1 MGLMNIMLFHSTYG
15 LRPAVHAAAG
25 RLRAAGHEV
34 QVPDLFEGR
43 TFETVEEGLAF
54 KEEVGKDELLRRA
67 VLAAAP
73 YSDRGLVYAG
83 FSFGASTA
91 QTLALGD
98 EKARG
103 LLMFHGTSD
112 IAENASV
119 DELPVQLHVADPDP
133 FETHDWLNS
142 WYLQMQRA
150 APMSRS
156 TATRVRAISSR
167 TRNCP
172 TSTRLR
178 PSWPGRSRSASSPR
192 YDAGRGPAPHG
203 APSDGPVGSAP
214 VGGPAVAHPL
224 HLARGELGHA
234 RIVGV
239 VHEVVDR
246 VDPGLVGAGVAPGRA
261 LVGGVF
267 SAGVSET

>member
-15 LRPAVHAAAG
+15 LRPAVHAAAD

-34 QVPDLFEGR
+34 HVPDLFEGH

-103 LLMFHGTSD
+103 LLLFHGTSD

-142 WYLQMQRA
+142 WYLQMQRTGA
-150 APMSRS
+150 D
-156 TATRVRAISSR
+156 VEIY
-167 TRNCP
+167 
-172 TSTRLR
+172 
-178 PSWPGRSRSASSPR
+178 R
-192 YDAGRGPAPHG
+192 YP
-203 APSDGPVGSAP
+203 
-214 VGGPAVAHPL
+214 
-224 HLARGELGHA
+224 
-234 RIVGV
+234 
-239 VHEVVDR
+239 
-246 VDPGLVGAGVAPGRA
+246 GAGHLFTDPELSDFDRA
-261 LVGGVF
+261 
-267 SAGVSET
+267 SAELAWKVSLGFLATL